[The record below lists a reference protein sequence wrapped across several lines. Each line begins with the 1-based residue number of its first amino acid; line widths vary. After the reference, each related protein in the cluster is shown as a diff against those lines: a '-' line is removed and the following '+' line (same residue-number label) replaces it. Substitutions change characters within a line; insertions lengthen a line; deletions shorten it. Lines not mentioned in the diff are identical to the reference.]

1 MNLQLT
7 NQVDY
12 AIRAMTYLAGSEQGQ
27 WIPSSL
33 IAEEMQI
40 SRMFLSRINMYLG
53 RAGLLSSQRGAK
65 GGVMLARDAADIS
78 IYDVIV
84 AVDGPI
90 MVNRCLE
97 TPEHDTFK
105 FNTQL
110 NNYWQSVQVEL
121 EQKLKNTSLKD
132 LVD

>member
-84 AVDGPI
+84 AIDGPI
-90 MVNRCLE
+90 IVNRCLE
-97 TPEHDTFK
+97 TPENDTFK
-105 FNTQL
+105 YSAQL
-110 NNYWQSVQVEL
+110 NNYWQSVQDEL

-132 LVD
+132 VVQ

>member
-97 TPEHDTFK
+97 TSEHDTFK

>member
-97 TPEHDTFK
+97 TPEHDTFE